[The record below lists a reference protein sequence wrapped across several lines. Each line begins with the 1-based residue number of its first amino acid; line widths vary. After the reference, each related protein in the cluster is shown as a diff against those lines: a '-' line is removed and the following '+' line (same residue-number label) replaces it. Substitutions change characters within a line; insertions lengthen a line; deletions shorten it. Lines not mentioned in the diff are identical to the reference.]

1 MASPVSAQCVQW
13 MGGGGNCDSEG
24 IVEEKHTKVCFQT
37 VSRSFNVCTERKA
50 LEQRMQALQR
60 GKANTQLLQR
70 RERREEEAQGKK

>member
-1 MASPVSAQCVQW
+1 MCAVD
-13 MGGGGNCDSEG
+13 GGKNGSCGTEST
-24 IVEEKHTKVCFQT
+24 VEEKHTMVCIQT

-70 RERREEEAQGKK
+70 RERREEEGRGGGGQ